1 MTKTGVYFPARQIL
15 ITSPMK
21 DKRPGKTALP
31 ELLAPAG
38 SPESLRAAIAAGA
51 DAVYL
56 SGKRFGARRFAANFS
71 DDEIMEGVRLA
82 HAHGV
87 RVYVTV
93 NTLIHDRELKGVAE
107 YLIWLFAA
115 GVDAVL
121 VQDTG
126 VASLAREIV
135 PDLTIHAS
143 TQMTIHNSGGVLQA
157 AEQGFS
163 RVVLARELP
172 LEEIRRIADMTR
184 KTGVGLE
191 VFAHGALCYSYSGQC
206 LLSSVIGGRSGNRGM
221 CAQPCRKPYTLVT
234 GDQDEYGRPEQLR
247 DLETSGNYL
256 ISPKDLCTYQHLPE
270 LVKAPVISLKIEGR
284 MKSPEYVAVV
294 VSTYRRALDAI
305 AAGNWKPVPEAERD
319 LLLAFNRGFT
329 RGYLLGDRHSAL
341 MARDAPDNRGIC
353 IGTTAKQ
360 DERSGTVTVHLN
372 SALIPAT
379 GDGLLFTD
387 PAKGREDWGFSLNNK
402 PVAKDKRTVTF
413 NVPRPVAPGSAVFI
427 TSSRDLETRARQVI
441 AHPPADLVHKV
452 SMDLSLT
459 VDTVGGIS
467 IGGRLESGSGKE
479 VRISYQPDFRLV
491 PAHSRPLSRDQ
502 LEGQIRKSGNTPF
515 VIRDCSI
522 TYDGTLF
529 APVSELNRMR
539 REFLARAEEALLAS
553 AIPSEEDVARSRQRL
568 AAAFPE
574 NPSGPPAPGWDTETS
589 ATPLTLTVY
598 ADTLE
603 AVSMAVKEC
612 CTSICFEPVFVL
624 PRHSCR
630 AGNGMDFLSIRKQV
644 AEAMAFCRDAG
655 ARFVLKLPRITR
667 DNYLSAVLPEM
678 VLLRKDGLAECMVEN
693 TGTAYAVRTL
703 IPEMVLSGAAG
714 LNIFNH
720 RSACHQSPLFRS
732 FTLSP
737 ELSRDE
743 CRELVHA
750 ARTHDCSAS
759 FALIVQG
766 ISEAM
771 ITENCITEPVRHC
784 RVEGDDGTANAF
796 FGIRDATGRVFPI
809 HTDGECRTRIGNAV
823 ETCLIDHLPAIRQ
836 AGISEVVIDTRGR
849 TGAYAGTM
857 TQIYGKAIEQ
867 VNNGAGTGD
876 RIKSLKDRI
885 KSLACGGITTGHF
898 LRGLKE

>member
-15 ITSPMK
+15 ITSPMQ

-56 SGKRFGARRFAANFS
+56 SGKRFGARRYAANFS
-71 DDEIMEGVRLA
+71 DEEIQEGIRRAHASGVRI
-82 HAHGV
+82 
-87 RVYVTV
+87 YITV
-93 NTLIHDRELKGVAE
+93 NTLIHDRELSGVAE
-107 YLIWLFAA
+107 YLVWLSAA

-143 TQMTIHNSGGVLQA
+143 TQMTIHNTGGVLWA

-172 LEEIRRIADMTR
+172 LEEIRRIAIKTER
-184 KTGVGLE
+184 TGVGLE
-191 VFAHGALCYSYSGQC
+191 VFTHGALCYSYSGQC

-234 GDQDEYGRPEQLR
+234 GDQDEYGRPERLR
-247 DLETSGNYL
+247 DRETCGNYL
-256 ISPKDLCTYQHLPE
+256 LSPKDLCTYRHLPE
-270 LVKAPVISLKIEGR
+270 LVKAPIVSLKIEGR
-284 MKSPEYVAVV
+284 MKSPEYVAIV

-329 RGYLLGDRHSAL
+329 RGYLFSDRHAAL

-353 IGTTAKQ
+353 IGTVAKQ
-360 DERSGTVTVHLN
+360 DGRSGIVTVNLN
-372 SALIPAT
+372 STLIPAT

-387 PAKGREDWGFSLNNK
+387 PAKGQEEWGFSLNNT
-402 PVAKDKRTVTF
+402 PIGKDKRTITF
-413 NVPRPVAPGSAVFI
+413 SVPRPVAPGSALFI
-427 TSSRDLETRARQVI
+427 TSSRDLETRARQI
-441 AHPPADLVHKV
+441 ISHPPADLVHKI
-452 SMDLSLT
+452 SGDISIT
-459 VDTVGGIS
+459 VDTEGQIS
-467 IGGRLESGSGKE
+467 IDGRLEPGSGKE
-479 VRISYQPDFRLV
+479 VRISYPADFRLM
-491 PAHSRPLSRDQ
+491 PARSRPLSRDQ
-502 LEGQIRKSGNTPF
+502 LEVQLRKSGDTPF
-515 VIRDCSI
+515 VIRGCSI

-529 APVSELNRMR
+529 APVSEINRMR
-539 REFLARAEEALLAS
+539 REFLARAEAALLAS
-553 AIPSEEDVARSRQRL
+553 SIPSDEDIARSRQRL
-568 AAAFPE
+568 DVAFPKHA
-574 NPSGPPAPGWDTETS
+574 SVLSTGSDTEIS
-589 ATPLTLTVY
+589 ATPLALTVY
-598 ADTLE
+598 ADTPE
-603 AVSMAVKEC
+603 AVSMAVKEGC
-612 CTSICFEPVFVL
+612 ASICFEPAYSL

-630 AGNGMDFLSIRKQV
+630 AGKGMDFRTVRKQV
-644 AEAMAFCRDAG
+644 AEARVSCRDTG

-667 DNYLSAVLPEM
+667 DDYLSAVLPEI
-678 VLLRKDGLAECMVEN
+678 VLLHKEGLAECMVEN

-703 IPEMVLSGAAG
+703 IPDMVLSGAAG

-720 RSACHQSPLFRS
+720 RSACHLSPLFRS

-743 CRELVHA
+743 CRDLIYA
-750 ARTHDCSAS
+750 AQTGGCKAS
-759 FALIVQG
+759 FTLIVQG

-771 ITENCITEPVRHC
+771 ITEDCIAEPLRHC
-784 RVEGDDGTANAF
+784 RGSGNNGAGNAF
-796 FGIRDATGRVFPI
+796 TGLRDATGRVFPI
-809 HTDGECRTRIGNAV
+809 HTDGECRTRISNAV
-823 ETCLIDHLPAIRQ
+823 ETCLIDNLPAIHQ
-836 AGISEVVIDTRGR
+836 SGISEVVIDTRGR
-849 TGAYAGTM
+849 TGAYAGAM
-857 TQIYGKAIEQ
+857 TQIYRQAIDLVNDGAVTGNQ
-867 VNNGAGTGD
+867 V
-876 RIKSLKDRI
+876 KSLKDQL
-885 KSLACGGITTGHF
+885 KTLACGGITSGHF